1 MSCFIQVYR
10 NPYLFSTIVFV
21 ISKTIVFYRIGNS
34 AGILFY
40 KKHTSCENAQLAAM
54 KLVIQTPLARGES
67 RLRDSFLFYPIDISF
82 VIVYYLTISLVQKEV
97 HMNYNAEIPI
107 YLQVIQDI
115 KKKMVQGKIQPG
127 EKLPSNRELAVLY
140 KINQNTAARIYKEME
155 IAGYCYTKRGIGTF
169 VVEDGKM
176 FEQIKEEMAEE
187 LLRTFMNGM
196 RDLGYHKDDI
206 IFQIADYKEEE
217 VK

>member
-1 MSCFIQVYR
+1 
-10 NPYLFSTIVFV
+10 
-21 ISKTIVFYRIGNS
+21 
-34 AGILFY
+34 
-40 KKHTSCENAQLAAM
+40 
-54 KLVIQTPLARGES
+54 
-67 RLRDSFLFYPIDISF
+67 
-82 VIVYYLTISLVQKEV
+82 
-97 HMNYNAEIPI
+97 MNYNAEIPI

-187 LLRTFMNGM
+187 LLSSFIHEMQ
-196 RDLGYHKDDI
+196 DLGFEKDDI
-206 IFQIADYKEEE
+206 ISKIADYKEERR
-217 VK
+217 